1 MSLSTH
7 SVTQI
12 LHDWACGDPSAF
24 ERLVP
29 LVERELRRR
38 AARYLR
44 MEVPGHTLQT
54 ADLIQEAYLRLIDTK
69 NIRWQS
75 RAHFFGIA
83 ANLMR
88 RILIDYA
95 RKRRAKKRDRTMT
108 IAAPTE
114 EQTAMIENTMDL
126 IALNEALDR
135 LASLDPRQGR
145 IVELRYFA
153 GLSFEET
160 AQILEVSVRTVER
173 DWQTAKLWLRKEIRR
188 REDRSK
194 R

>member
-12 LHDWACGDPSAF
+12 LHEWACGNQSAF
-24 ERLVP
+24 NRLVP
-29 LVERELRRR
+29 LVERELRRQ

-44 MEVPGHTLQT
+44 MEEPGHTLQT
-54 ADLIQEAYLRLIDTK
+54 ADLIQEAYLRLIDAK
-69 NIRWQS
+69 NIEWQN

-88 RILIDYA
+88 RVLVDYA
-95 RKRRAKKRDRTMT
+95 RKRRARKRDWTM
-108 IAAPTE
+108 IMAAPSE
-114 EQTAMIENTMDL
+114 AQIAMIENSVDL

-135 LASLDPRQGR
+135 LAKLDPRQGR

-153 GLSFEET
+153 GLSVEET
-160 AQILEVSVRTVER
+160 AQILDVSVRTVER
-173 DWQTAKLWLRKEIRR
+173 EWQVAKMWLRKEIRR
-188 REDRSK
+188 S
-194 R
+194 

>member
-1 MSLSTH
+1 MSRSTH

-12 LHDWACGDPSAF
+12 LHDWTGGDSTAF

-29 LVERELRRR
+29 LVERELRRQ

-44 MEVPGHTLQT
+44 KERPGHTFQT
-54 ADLIQEAYLRLIDTK
+54 ADLIQEAYLRLIDAK
-69 NIRWQS
+69 NTQWQS

-88 RILIDYA
+88 RVLVDYA
-95 RKRRAKKRDRTMT
+95 RKRRAKKRDRTIIM
-108 IAAPTE
+108 AAPAE
-114 EQTAMIENTMDL
+114 APAAVIENTVDL
-126 IALNEALDR
+126 IALSEALDR
-135 LASLDPRQGR
+135 LSRLDPRQGR

-160 AQILEVSVRTVER
+160 AQILDISVRTVER
-173 DWQTAKLWLRKEIRR
+173 DWQVAKMRLRQQIRR
-188 REDRSK
+188 R
-194 R
+194 